1 MKFCAADKCRQA
13 VFLLAHKII
22 VFSWSLFYSPQK
34 TAWELFIFWLH
45 GNQSFSD
52 KLCFRSQKFCTLMFR
67 VAGAYVPNFFRISFE
82 TEPRL
87 FFFLR
92 PWLKVAAQLQLCFL
106 YFFFFREL
114 MQLTLNT
121 FAGSGTWKT
130 GQAGIFK
137 LCQFKLFNKNYWK
150 MRGAGVFIKSS

>member
-1 MKFCAADKCRQA
+1 MNEILCRGQCRQA
-13 VFLLAHKII
+13 VFLLAHKSFVILLI
-22 VFSWSLFYSPQK
+22 AILSPQK
-34 TAWELFIFWLH
+34 TAWELFIFWLQ

-52 KLCFRSQKFCTLMFR
+52 KLRFRSQKFGNLMFR

-92 PWLKVAAQLQLCFL
+92 PWLKVAAPLQLFFFI
-106 YFFFFREL
+106 FFFFRDL
-114 MQLTLNT
+114 RLLTLNT
-121 FAGSGTWKT
+121 FAGFWTWKT

-137 LCQFKLFNKNYWK
+137 LSLF
-150 MRGAGVFIKSS
+150 